1 MEPVVATIGTEEQ
14 PGDAVAF
21 ARDKLGFVPDEKQE
35 AVLLG
40 GRRGI
45 VNCTR
50 QWGKSSVAAA
60 KAVHR
65 AYSRPESLTLA
76 ITPSGRQSGEFLR
89 KCEEFVH
96 RLGITVRGDGHND
109 LSIAVPNGSRVLG
122 PPRTR
127 TLVR

>member
-1 MEPVVATIGTEEQ
+1 MLEQ
-14 PGDAVAF
+14 IDAAAF
-21 ARDKLGFVPDEKQE
+21 ARDKLGFTPDEKQE
-35 AVLLG
+35 LVLRG

-50 QWGKSSVAAA
+50 QWGKSTVTAA

-65 AYSRPESLTLA
+65 AYSRPGSLTLA

-109 LSIAVPNGSRVLG
+109 LSLAFPNGWRVFWR
-122 PPRTR
+122 PEYEET
-127 TLVR
+127 